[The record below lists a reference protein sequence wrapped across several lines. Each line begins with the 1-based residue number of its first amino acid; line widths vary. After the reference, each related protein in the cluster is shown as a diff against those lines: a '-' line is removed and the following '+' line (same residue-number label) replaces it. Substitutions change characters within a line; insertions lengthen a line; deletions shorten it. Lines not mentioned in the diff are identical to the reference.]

1 MVEQLLDRVE
11 PRRILRVQEDVH
23 SEPACGLVDGR
34 VLVYGSVV
42 HEDHDVLVLCLLVHS
57 QLREGAVQE
66 VIEHDGVSTSF
77 SYLGADH
84 TVLGHGSN
92 HRERVASELLSTF
105 LAL

>member
-1 MVEQLLDRVE
+1 MVEQLLNRIE
-11 PRRILRVQEDVH
+11 PRRILCVQEDIH
-23 SEPACGLVDGR
+23 SEPTCGLVDR
-34 VLVYGSVV
+34 WVLVYGRVV

-66 VIEHDGVSTSF
+66 VIEHYGVSTSF
-77 SYLGADH
+77 GYLGADH